1 MTYYFDDP
9 LVDVTAHRLETT
21 PAGQSTSLLGLPTQL
36 VTATCSCGHW
46 YNDRRWE
53 RSAHLEP
60 FDQHM
65 HEVQEH
71 AHATAR
77 LAERLTPSQLQLLV
91 LVNDGV
97 VRTTADGPSLSSFA
111 EPISGTGDATA
122 ALERLATDGWIAL
135 PADKDPALTVEG
147 RIALRSRHLRF

>member
-9 LVDVTAHRLETT
+9 LVDVTAHQLQTR
-21 PAGQSTSLLGLPTQL
+21 PAGKSTSLLGFPTQL
-36 VTATCSCGHW
+36 VTATCSCRRW
-46 YNDRRWE
+46 QNDKRWE

-77 LAERLTPSQLQLLV
+77 LAERLTPSQLRLLI
-91 LVNDGV
+91 LVQEGGV
-97 VRTTADGPSLSSFA
+97 TANAGGHSVSLLA
-111 EPISGTGDATA
+111 EPTPGTGNATA
-122 ALERLATDGWIAL
+122 ALERLTTDGWIVL
-135 PADKDPALTVEG
+135 PRGKNAALTLEG
-147 RIALRSRHLRF
+147 RIALLSRQPRS

>member
-9 LVDVTAHRLETT
+9 LVDVTAHQLQTRL
-21 PAGQSTSLLGLPTQL
+21 AGQSTNLLGFPTQL
-36 VTATCSCGHW
+36 VTATCSCGRWH
-46 YNDRRWE
+46 NDKRWE

-77 LAERLTPSQLQLLV
+77 LAERLPPSQLRLLV
-91 LVNDGV
+91 LVQDGV
-97 VRTTADGPSLSSFA
+97 VTATVGGHSVSRLA
-111 EPISGTGDATA
+111 EPTSGTGDATA
-122 ALERLATDGWIAL
+122 ALERLATDGWIVL
-135 PADKDPALTVEG
+135 PMGKDAALTLEG
-147 RIALRSRHLRF
+147 RIALVSRQPRS